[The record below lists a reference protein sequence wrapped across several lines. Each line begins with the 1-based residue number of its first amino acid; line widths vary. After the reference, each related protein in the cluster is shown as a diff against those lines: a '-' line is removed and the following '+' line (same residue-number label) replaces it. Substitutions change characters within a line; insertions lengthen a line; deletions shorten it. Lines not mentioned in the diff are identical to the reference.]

1 MNNTWE
7 LCGMKDLVYVS
18 ESDTDVASIGGK
30 AINLSHLS
38 QNGVNVPRWLSIA
51 VEFFEMFMGDD
62 VKKIDGLLA
71 AKKIQGGKL
80 SETCDT
86 ISRLILSKPF
96 APDMKEVIEKSLAAH
111 FGDYASLYFS
121 VRSSAVDEDSM
132 LYSFAGQLD
141 SFLYVQYGEK
151 LFRSIKKC
159 FASAY
164 SERVMSYRINNHLPV
179 AGVRPAVIIQEMIFG
194 DVSGVVFTANP
205 LNNNTDQILINAAY
219 GIGEGI
225 VSGELDTDSWVIDPR
240 NKIVRSKIASKKEKI
255 TFDEVRKFG
264 TMKKAVEESLWEKPS
279 LTEREINELAGIA
292 RNIEALFGGIFQDI
306 EWCIKDGVF
315 FILQSRPITT
325 FSGIDRSMRR
335 TIFDN
340 SNIIESFSGVTSP
353 LTFSFASTMYEA
365 VYRQFYA
372 LMGTPQDKIESLSE
386 VFRNMLGYIN
396 GRVYYNLNS
405 WFISLQLLP
414 GYNLNKEFMEN
425 MMGVKNSVDI
435 HKDDNIS
442 LARKIFYEIP
452 FAVKGIASVLYHLM
466 TLDKKIDRFIKNF
479 YAATSEYMD
488 ETFEKYS
495 SAEIV
500 NLYNYFIRKVL
511 KEWKAPI
518 VNDLYTMIF
527 FGALTK
533 KIKSLGIEGG
543 ENLQNDLLSGQG
555 DLESTKPTKE
565 IIRIANWIQKDDS
578 LRKLFAKKKEKEL
591 VELILHSNDKRMK
604 EIQFKLQRYISEY
617 GFRCMNE
624 LKLEETSLKEDPS
637 FLFTMLKNYL
647 QKDPIDLEAQERHE
661 KEICRKAEFSV
672 YSKMSGFKKIAF
684 KMVLKNAKK
693 AIRNREELRFMRT
706 KIFGI
711 ERRMFKRIGNIFW
724 EEKLIDAP
732 EDVFFLHLNEIFE
745 LIEGRSLN
753 IGIVKDIIALRK
765 KRDREYRKMDMPERM
780 YFFGDFYA
788 SKRLDIASNEEEE
801 GGETEVPGIFKGVP
815 CCPGVIEGPVKIVLS
830 PADAK
835 LNGEI
840 LVAKRTDPGWVPL
853 FPSVSGIIIERGS
866 VLSHSAVVAREMG
879 IPTIVGLRG
888 ITEKLANGEKVRMNG
903 STGIV
908 EKM

>member
-1 MNNTWE
+1 M
-7 LCGMKDLVYVS
+7 GDLVFIS
-18 ESDTDVASIGGK
+18 GENPTAASIGGK
-30 AINLSHLS
+30 AKNLSYLS
-38 QNGVNVPRWLSIA
+38 QNGINVPRWLCIT
-51 VEFFEMFMGDD
+51 VEFFERFMGDD
-62 VKKIDGLLA
+62 MKKIDALLSPKKMKGKNLAENCA
-71 AKKIQGGKL
+71 AIG
-80 SETCDT
+80 
-86 ISRLILSKPF
+86 RLIRSKRFDPR
-96 APDMKEVIEKSLAAH
+96 MREVLKKSISAH
-111 FGDYASLYFS
+111 FADYANLYFS

-132 LYSFAGQLD
+132 RHSFAGQLD
-141 SFLYVQYGEK
+141 SFLYVRYGEE
-151 LFRSIKKC
+151 LYEAIKKC
-159 FASAY
+159 FASAF
-164 SERVMSYRINNHLPV
+164 SPRVMSYRINNRLPV
-179 AGVRPAVIIQEMIFG
+179 AGVRPAVIVQEMIFG
-194 DVSGVVFTANP
+194 DVSGVIFTANP

-240 NKIVRSKIASKKEKI
+240 NKIVRSKIALKKEKI
-255 TFDEVRKFG
+255 TFDDVRKFG
-264 TMKKAVEESLWEKPS
+264 TAKKAVDAALWEKPALS
-279 LTEREINELAGIA
+279 EKEVKKLSGIA
-292 RNIEALFGGIFQDI
+292 RKIEAVFGGVFQDI
-306 EWCIKDGVF
+306 EWCIKDGIF
-315 FILQSRPITT
+315 YILQARPITT

-365 VYRQFYA
+365 VYRQFYE
-372 LMGTPQDKIESLSE
+372 LMGTPLDKIESLSE
-386 VFRNMLGYIN
+386 VFRNMLAYIN

-425 MMGVKNSVDI
+425 MMGVKNPVDI
-435 HKDDNIS
+435 HKAENIS
-442 LARKIFYEIP
+442 LAKKIFYEIP
-452 FAVKGIASVLYHLM
+452 FAVKGIVTVLYHLM
-466 TLDKKIDRFIKNF
+466 TLDRKIDKFIKNF
-479 YAATSEYMD
+479 YAATSAYMD
-488 ETFEKYS
+488 ETFENYS
-495 SAEIV
+495 SADIIA
-500 NLYNYFIRKVL
+500 LYNFFIRKVL
-511 KEWKAPI
+511 REWKAPI

-527 FGALTK
+527 FGMLTK
-533 KIKSLGIEGG
+533 KIKSLGIDGG

-565 IIRIANWIQKDDS
+565 IIRIANWIQGDKS
-578 LRKLFAKKKEKEL
+578 LRELFIKKKEKEL
-591 VELILHSNDKRMK
+591 IGLILHGDDARMS
-604 EIQFKLQRYISEY
+604 EVRSKLRQYISEY

-624 LKLEETSLKEDPS
+624 LKLEETSLKEDPT

-647 QKDPIDLEAQERHE
+647 QKDPIDLEAQERRE
-661 KEICRKAEFSV
+661 KEICRKAETVV
-672 YSKMSGFKKIAF
+672 YSKMKGLKKIAF
-684 KMVLKNAKK
+684 KMVLKNARK

-724 EEKLIDAP
+724 KEKLIDKP

-765 KRDREYRKMDMPERM
+765 KRDREFRRLDMPERM
-780 YFFGDFYA
+780 YYFGDFYA
-788 SKRLDIASNEEEE
+788 GRRLDIASDEEDG
-801 GGETEVPGIFKGVP
+801 GGETEVPGVFKGVP
-815 CCPGVIEGPVKIVLS
+815 CCPGIIEGPVKIVLS
-830 PADAK
+830 PTDAQ

-908 EKM
+908 EKL